1 MEMRVAHAILVA
13 AIIVTLSAYAIDC
26 GVMTAPEQAM
36 QCCKS
41 MPCHSHGHGSQDC
54 CKTMPA
60 MHAPFVQ
67 ASISHDVS
75 QPRAELGTV
84 STATAGLTIANP
96 SERIVPALS
105 HAPPILSSAASTP
118 LRI

>member
-1 MEMRVAHAILVA
+1 MRMRVASAILIA

-26 GVMTAPEQAM
+26 GAMTAPEQAM

-41 MPCHSHGHGSQDC
+41 MPCHSQGHGSEDC

-67 ASISHDVS
+67 TSVSHDVS
-75 QPRAELGTV
+75 HLSVAAGTV
-84 STATAGLTIANP
+84 SIAPQLLNT
-96 SERIVPALS
+96 SHSTRIILALS
-105 HAPPILSSAASTP
+105 HAPPILPAAASTP